1 MQGTKN
7 DAENNSQLQ
16 VPYPAW
22 SKKHLGEPA
31 LKLAFPGQT

>member
-22 SKKHLGEPA
+22 SQKQLGESA
-31 LKLAFPGQT
+31 